1 MDSSRLFQVG
11 ANLFP
16 VKLGND
22 YILWNRKQPE
32 RSDMAKNTNVAFLK
46 ISGDVKTGTK
56 KGVAQAVVNRVLDL
70 IRTGMLRAGDRLPS
84 ERNLIEILDISR
96 PSLRE
101 ALRGLAILGVVDTR
115 HGGGAYVTNLE
126 ARTLLA
132 PLDFFLAL
140 SDANLTD
147 AFASRRVVEL
157 EIVRKAALKASA
169 EDISDL
175 NGMLLAHEKVLSD
188 PVAFRILDSRFHTR
202 LSATANNVVL
212 ERIAYGL
219 YNMGLDVR
227 RRATQDLS
235 LIRRSLG
242 EHTTIVRSIEA
253 HDPEKAVAAMGLH
266 LDHIEASTRRIIDT
280 DLANQR
286 GSPTPRSSDPA
297 GVGNRRR

>member
-1 MDSSRLFQVG
+1 MADT
-11 ANLFP
+11 
-16 VKLGND
+16 
-22 YILWNRKQPE
+22 E
-32 RSDMAKNTNVAFLK
+32 RNDMAKTNIAFRT
-46 ISGDVKTGTK
+46 IGRDVQPGAK
-56 KGVAQAVVNRVLDL
+56 KGVAQSVVNRVLDL

-101 ALRGLAILGVVDTR
+101 ALRALSILGVVDTR

-140 SDANLTD
+140 SEANLTD
-147 AFASRRVVEL
+147 TFDSRRVVEL
-157 EIVRKAALKASA
+157 EIVRKAAQKATVN
-169 EDISDL
+169 DIDDL

-188 PVAFRILDSRFHTR
+188 PVAFRILDSRFHAR
-202 LSATANNVVL
+202 LSATAGNVVL

-219 YNMGLDVR
+219 YNIGLDVR
-227 RRATQDLS
+227 RRATEDLS

-253 HDPEKAVAAMGLH
+253 HDPVKAVAAMSLH
-266 LDHIEASTRRIIDT
+266 LDHIETSTRGVIET
-280 DLANQR
+280 DRATQDSSSSR
-286 GSPTPRSSDPA
+286 RSSDRA
-297 GVGNRRR
+297 GMVNRRR